1 MILLVG
7 GRPRATELSAVVGRE
22 AGGCGRCVGEEIWV
36 RWELEAEDGN
46 GNEDGEEDEDG
57 EEEWGLNSGWSKGRT
72 ADERY
77 LYYSTEEK
85 A

>member
-36 RWELEAEDGN
+36 RWELEAED
-46 GNEDGEEDEDG
+46 EDGEEQ
-57 EEEWGLNSGWSKGRT
+57 WGLNSGWSKGRT